1 MWSDNETSIDLLGFQ
16 HLTKA
21 ARNIVE
27 NERLLPATIGIYG
40 DWGSG
45 KSSLIQMVKAEL
57 EKDEDIVVL
66 SFNGWLFEGYEDAK
80 TALMGTILEE
90 LLSHRNFLRKAS
102 EEAKKLGK
110 RLLKRVNLLK
120 VVTAT
125 GKLLLAAK
133 TAGVAPLVLGLSG
146 SSDLVEAGKQLTEKA
161 KSLDLPSPE
170 GLLKDQPRDES
181 EETHSIRKTV
191 REFRKDFSELLKQGN
206 IKTLVVVID
215 DLDRCLPDTIIETLE
230 AIKLFLFAEHTA
242 FIIGTDE
249 ELVRYAVRKRFPE
262 FPGDRREVGTA
273 YLEKLIQFP
282 IRVPPL
288 GRSEVETYISL
299 LFATLSGLSDTDL
312 QKARES
318 VVNTPPDDLL
328 NPQFN
333 LAVAQKMFSPL
344 NAELA
349 DRLALAQ
356 RITPI
361 LSTGTNGNPRQ
372 CKRFLNTLLMRLSM
386 ASSRGVA
393 LSQRVLAKLML
404 LEYFKPEFFKQLAA
418 AQLMQGGKPNEIARL
433 EDAATGEPDA
443 SAPPTPPRSPASA
456 HARPASTQEP
466 PASDSVL
473 AAEFQLWLSDPWT
486 QDWLTTEPSF
496 KDVDLRPYY
505 FFSRDA
511 LGIIAG
517 AVQRLSAPAQRIL
530 QKLLNESE
538 AIRLNGL
545 KEGERLNAA
554 DSAAIF
560 EALANR
566 TREEED
572 HSHDNS
578 ALLLLIEWARVRT
591 HLRFELLLVLGS
603 LAENAIPINVPARLV
618 LLAQDAETK
627 TAIRELL
634 QRWSRSTS
642 SAALAKTAQTA
653 ISRLANP

>member
-21 ARNIVE
+21 ACDIVK

-45 KSSLIQMVKAEL
+45 KSSLIQMLKAEL

-125 GKLLLAAK
+125 GKLVLAAK
-133 TAGVAPLVLGLSG
+133 TAGIAPLVLGLSG

-433 EDAATGEPDA
+433 EDAATGKPDA
-443 SAPPTPPRSPASA
+443 SAPPTPPRAPAST
-456 HARPASTQEP
+456 HARPASAQEP

-486 QDWLTTEPSF
+486 QEWLTTEPSF

-511 LGIIAG
+511 LGIMAG
-517 AVQRLSAPAQRIL
+517 AVQRLSAPTQRIL

-538 AIRLNGL
+538 AVRLNGL
-545 KEGERLNAA
+545 KEGESLNAA

>member
-21 ARNIVE
+21 ACDIVK

-45 KSSLIQMVKAEL
+45 KSSLIQMLKAEL

-125 GKLLLAAK
+125 GKLVLAAK
-133 TAGVAPLVLGLSG
+133 TAGIAPLVLGLSG
-146 SSDLVEAGKQLTEKA
+146 SSDLVDAGKQLTEKA

-433 EDAATGEPDA
+433 EDAATGKPDA
-443 SAPPTPPRSPASA
+443 SAPPTPPRAPAST
-456 HARPASTQEP
+456 HARPASAQEP

-486 QDWLTTEPSF
+486 QEWLTTEPSF

-511 LGIIAG
+511 LGIMAG
-517 AVQRLSAPAQRIL
+517 AVQRLSAPTQRIL

-538 AIRLNGL
+538 AVRLNGL
-545 KEGERLNAA
+545 KEGESLNAA